1 MRALYAGSDLHSN
14 NNLLGIVDGQGKK
27 IFEKRLLND
36 PLLVLDVLEP
46 YKEDLVGIV
55 VESTYNWYWLVDAL
69 MDEGYKVHLANP
81 SAMER
86 YSGMKH
92 ADDKH
97 DAFWLAEML
106 RLGILPE
113 GYIYPKQERPLRDLL
128 RKRSQLVRLRTS
140 LVISLQNILS
150 RNLGRKVSVN
160 DVKVLREDR
169 ITPLLEMSE
178 DLALAG
184 RVSKE
189 AIDNLTR
196 QIHKIEWAVQ
206 KRIGLKESL
215 SLLLTLHGVG
225 KILALTIMLETGPIS
240 RFATVGDYVSYCRK
254 VPSQW
259 ISNGKRK
266 GSGNSK
272 NGNKYLAWA
281 YSEASEF
288 ARRLYPE
295 PRAYYQR
302 KMQKTN
308 AAVAHSA
315 LANKLSRAGYY
326 VMRDQVPFQP
336 EKLFA

>member
-1 MRALYAGSDLHSN
+1 MRELYAGSDLHGN

-27 IFEKRLLND
+27 IFKKSLPND
-36 PLLVLDVLEP
+36 PLLIGEVLKP
-46 YKEDLVGIV
+46 FKEEIVGVV

-81 SAMER
+81 SAIQQ
-86 YSGMKH
+86 YSGLKH

-113 GYIYPKQERPLRDLL
+113 GYIYPKEERPIRDLL
-128 RKRSQLVRLRTS
+128 RKRGHLVRLRTS

-150 RNLGRKVSVN
+150 RNLGRKVNVN
-160 DVKVLREDR
+160 DVKALREDR
-169 ITPLLEMSE
+169 ITPLLEGSE

-189 AIDNLTR
+189 VIDDLTH
-196 QIHKIEWAVQ
+196 QIYKIEDWLQ
-206 KRIGLKESL
+206 KRIALKEEYRY
-215 SLLLTLHGVG
+215 LLTLPGVG
-225 KILALTIMLETGPIS
+225 KILSLTIMLETGPIS
-240 RFATVGDYVSYCRK
+240 RFATVGNYASYCRK

-259 ISNGKRK
+259 MSNGKRK
-266 GSGNSK
+266 GSGNRK

-295 PRAYYQR
+295 PRAYYNR

-315 LANKLSRAGYY
+315 LAHKLSRAGYY
-326 VMRDQVPFQP
+326 LMRDQVPFRP
-336 EKLFA
+336 EKLFG